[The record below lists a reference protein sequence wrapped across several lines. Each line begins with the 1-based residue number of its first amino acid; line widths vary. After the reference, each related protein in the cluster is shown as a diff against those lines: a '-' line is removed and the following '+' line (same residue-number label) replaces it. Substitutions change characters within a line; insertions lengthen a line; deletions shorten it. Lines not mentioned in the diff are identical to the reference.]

1 MKVTDVKVY
10 PVKKEGSKI
19 KAMCQV
25 TFDEVF
31 VVKGIKLIKGV
42 NGLFIAMPKHKAKN
56 EEYYDI
62 CYPIT
67 ADFREE
73 IQDAIIKEA
82 KNYKEDKK
90 KKTRK
95 KVKQEELE
103 TEDSDELPF

>member
-25 TFDEVF
+25 TFDEEF
-31 VVKGIKLIKGV
+31 VVKGIKLIKGDK
-42 NGLFIAMPKHKAKN
+42 GLFISMPNSKSIN
-56 EEYYDI
+56 GEYYDI
-62 CYPIT
+62 CFPIT

-73 IQDAIIKEA
+73 IQDAIIKKA

-90 KKTRK
+90 KKTSK

-103 TEDSDELPF
+103 AEDTDELPF

>member
-31 VVKGIKLIKGV
+31 VVKGIKLIKGDK
-42 NGLFIAMPKHKAKN
+42 GLFISMPNSKSTN
-56 EEYYDI
+56 GEYFDI
-62 CYPIT
+62 CFPLS
-67 ADFREE
+67 ASLRKE
-73 IQDAIIKEA
+73 IQDAIIEEA

-90 KKTRK
+90 KTSK

-103 TEDSDELPF
+103 AEDIDELPF

>member
-19 KAMCQV
+19 KAMCRV
-25 TFDEVF
+25 TFDEEF
-31 VVKGIKLIKGV
+31 VVKGIKLIKGD
-42 NGLFIAMPKHKAKN
+42 NGLFISMPNQKAKN

-62 CYPIT
+62 CFPVT
-67 ADFREE
+67 ADLRKE
-73 IQDAIIKEA
+73 IQDAIKKKK

-90 KKTRK
+90 KKTSK

-103 TEDSDELPF
+103 AEDSDELPF

>member
-31 VVKGIKLIKGV
+31 VVKGIKLIKGDK
-42 NGLFIAMPKHKAKN
+42 GLFIAMPNSKSTN
-56 EEYYDI
+56 GEYYDI
-62 CYPIT
+62 CFPLS
-67 ADFREE
+67 ASFRKE
-73 IQDAIIKEA
+73 IQDAIIEEA

-90 KKTRK
+90 KKTSK

-103 TEDSDELPF
+103 AEDTDELPF